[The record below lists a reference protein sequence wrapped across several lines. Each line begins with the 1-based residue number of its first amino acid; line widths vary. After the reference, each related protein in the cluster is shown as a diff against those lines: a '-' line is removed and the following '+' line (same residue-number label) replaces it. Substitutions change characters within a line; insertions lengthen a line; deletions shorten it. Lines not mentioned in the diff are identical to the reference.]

1 MKKKEDFISI
11 VLISEQLN
19 IFNFHK
25 DIYRIHKHLKNH
37 FFDYEII
44 IIENRPQTIPRKE
57 LTILLKKIPSIRFI
71 ELSYKID
78 YEIAL
83 TLGLENSIGD
93 FVFIFNISQDPLGVV
108 IPMLNES
115 SVNNMCIGVANNVKK
130 SLGYKIIR
138 PFINSIL
145 SEIGYHIPK
154 GATTL
159 RCIPRSIINSATKA
173 RNYHHQIFIRI
184 SQCDLNSTIF
194 SYSVKNPSKNKKDFF
209 SSIKHGVK
217 LLITNSAKPLRWMSI
232 LGVFG
237 SSTSLLFA
245 CYSFIVKIINQNIA
259 DGWSST
265 VILISFFF
273 LLLFTILTF
282 FGEYLGRL
290 INDNS
295 NHEPYWVLKEY
306 NSSVMIDSN
315 RQNVTELS
323 DETN

>member
-11 VLISEQLN
+11 VLISEQIN
-19 IFNFHK
+19 IFNLEK
-25 DIYRIHKHLKNH
+25 DIYKIHKHLEGK

-44 IIENRPQTIPRKE
+44 IIENKPQAIPRKD
-57 LTILLKKIPSIRFI
+57 LTVLLKKIPSIRFI

-78 YEIAL
+78 YNIAL

-93 FVFIFNISQDPLGVV
+93 FVFTFNILQDPLDVI
-108 IPMLNES
+108 IPMLNKS
-115 SVNNMCIGVANNVKK
+115 SANNMCIGIANNVQK

-138 PFINSIL
+138 PFIDSIL

-159 RCIPRSIINSATKA
+159 RCIPRSIINFATKA
-173 RNYHHQIFIRI
+173 RNSHHQIFIRI
-184 SQCDLNSTIF
+184 SQFDPNPQIF
-194 SYSVKNPSKNKKDFF
+194 DYSVKNPSKNKKEFF
-209 SSIKHGVK
+209 SSIEQGVK
-217 LLITNSAKPLRWMSI
+217 LLITNSIKPLRWMSI
-232 LGVFG
+232 LGVCG
-237 SSTSLLFA
+237 SASSLLFA
-245 CYSFIVKIINQNIA
+245 CYSFIVKIMNQNIA
-259 DGWSST
+259 DGWTST

-273 LLLFTILTF
+273 LLLFTILIF

-323 DETN
+323 A